1 MLIYLWGV
9 PRLLIADSG
18 KKHTF
23 RESLK
28 SFVNP
33 MFIAM
38 LIGILVGL
46 FNIRLPEWT
55 MSIINVSGDCMSP
68 IAMILTGVVVS
79 SISLKGTLTNVRIYI
94 VSIIRLIIM
103 PVIAYLIVRVL
114 LQDTSLFGIVFIMMQ
129 GMPAASVTVI
139 VSQTYNSDVDFA
151 TKGVML
157 STVLCLLTLPIF
169 ALIL

>member
-1 MLIYLWGV
+1 
-9 PRLLIADSG
+9 
-18 KKHTF
+18 
-23 RESLK
+23 
-28 SFVNP
+28 
-33 MFIAM
+33 
-38 LIGILVGL
+38 
-46 FNIRLPEWT
+46 
-55 MSIINVSGDCMSP
+55 
-68 IAMILTGVVVS
+68 
-79 SISLKGTLTNVRIYI
+79 
-94 VSIIRLIIM
+94 M
-103 PVIAYLIVRVL
+103 PVIAYIIVRVL